1 MAMIAQEPRRMDM
14 YIKYKMQDAI
24 GSGNVSD
31 KTTNL
36 LHLFFVT
43 SGKIIADGLMVSEFI
58 ISSKIHS
65 SNPNPT

>member
-1 MAMIAQEPRRMDM
+1 MIAQEPRRMDM

-24 GSGNVSD
+24 SSGNVSD
-31 KTTNL
+31 KTTKL

-43 SGKIIADGLMVSEFI
+43 LGKIIADGLMVSELI